1 MNEATRCSPES
12 GTSRRVCVK
21 SWWYECSRLSYW
33 CTAVTFMKGATKRGH
48 TLIQCWHTHS
58 HSAVQASIKLC
69 RMQRGHQIGPYS
81 RPRLALNLW
90 LRIPSE
96 FPIKRRIGPWGMSC
110 RRRVCGAGGWWR
122 ADPPHL
128 SQNPRR
134 MRRSR
139 GCKLR
144 PGFCSADRIRRDS

>member
-1 MNEATRCSPES
+1 MKEATWYSSES
-12 GTSRRVCVK
+12 GTSGWECVK
-21 SWWYECSRLSYW
+21 SWWYECSRLSYLLEKVLQSG
-33 CTAVTFMKGATKRGH
+33 VTHSSNADTHIH
-48 TLIQCWHTHS
+48 TLPFRRPLSLQE
-58 HSAVQASIKLC
+58 AAD
-69 RMQRGHQIGPYS
+69 GQIGPYS

-90 LRIPSE
+90 LWIPFE

-110 RRRVCGAGGWWR
+110 RRRVCGAGGWWN

-128 SQNPRR
+128 SQNPLR